1 MSENSNPEPAVSTSL
16 PVAPDEQPKTVVDVV
31 REVAPE
37 ALNKIPKDKKEIL
50 AGLVIEKTTHIRS
63 VRSAPL
69 PEPSELA
76 VYNQIIPNGA
86 DRIMKMAEAQT
97 AHRIE
102 IEKTV
107 IYSQKNQAF
116 RGQVFGLI
124 VGLGGLSLATFAA
137 MNGHDWFGGAVG
149 SGTLVSLVYVFVQS
163 REKQEADLGDKRQQM
178 QQGQPMQ
185 QRLNPKKKNRNK

>member
-1 MSENSNPEPAVSTSL
+1 MSENSNPEPAASL
-16 PVAPDEQPKTVVDVV
+16 PSVPNEQPKTVADVV

-37 ALNKIPKDKKEIL
+37 ALNKIPDEKKGL
-50 AGLVIEKTTHIRS
+50 LVIKETTHVRS

-107 IYSQKNQAF
+107 IFSQKNQAF
-116 RGQVFGLI
+116 RGQVFGLAI
-124 VGLGGLSLATFAA
+124 GLGGLSLATYAA
-137 MNGHDWFGGAVG
+137 MNGHDWFGGTIG

-163 REKQEADLGDKRQQM
+163 REKQGEELGDKRQQM
-178 QQGQPMQ
+178 QQSQPVPQ
-185 QRLNPKKKNRNK
+185 PPNLKKKNRKK

>member
-1 MSENSNPEPAVSTSL
+1 MSENSNPESAASL
-16 PVAPDEQPKTVVDVV
+16 SSVPNEQPKTVVDVV
-31 REVAPE
+31 REIAPE
-37 ALNKIPKDKKEIL
+37 ALNKIPDDKKELL

-76 VYNQIIPNGA
+76 AYSQIIPNGA

-97 AHRIE
+97 AHRIQ

-107 IYSQKNQAF
+107 IFSQKNQAF

-124 VGLGGLSLATFAA
+124 VGLGGLSLATYAA
-137 MNGHDWFGGAVG
+137 MNGHDWFGGAIG

-163 REKQEADLGDKRQQM
+163 REKQEEELGDKRQQM
-178 QQGQPMQ
+178 QQSQ
-185 QRLNPKKKNRNK
+185 QVPQRQNPKKKNRNK

>member
-1 MSENSNPEPAVSTSL
+1 MSENSNPKPAASL
-16 PVAPDEQPKTVVDVV
+16 PSVPNEQPKTVVDVV

-37 ALNKIPKDKKEIL
+37 ALNKIPDDKKELL
-50 AGLVIEKTTHIRS
+50 ASLVIEKTTHIRS

-76 VYNQIIPNGA
+76 IYNQIIPNGA
-86 DRIMKMAEAQT
+86 DRIMKLAEAQT

-102 IEKTV
+102 IERTV
-107 IYSQKNQAF
+107 IFSQKNQAF

-137 MNGHDWFGGAVG
+137 TNGHDWFGGAIG

-163 REKQEADLGDKRQQM
+163 REKQEEELGEKRQQM
-178 QQGQPMQ
+178 QQVP
-185 QRLNPKKKNRNK
+185 QRQNPKKKNRNK

>member
-1 MSENSNPEPAVSTSL
+1 MSENSNPELS
-16 PVAPDEQPKTVVDVV
+16 VAPPSVPNEQPKTVVDVV
-31 REVAPE
+31 REIAPE
-37 ALNKIPKDKKEIL
+37 ALNKIPEDKKELL

-137 MNGHDWFGGAVG
+137 MNGHDWFGGAIG

-163 REKQEADLGDKRQQM
+163 REKQEEELGEKRQQI
-178 QQGQPMQ
+178 QPGQNQ
-185 QRLNPKKKNRNK
+185 NPKKKNRKK

>member
-1 MSENSNPEPAVSTSL
+1 MSENSNPEPATSL
-16 PVAPDEQPKTVVDVV
+16 PSVPNEQPKTVVDVV

-37 ALNKIPKDKKEIL
+37 ALNKIPEDKKELL

-107 IYSQKNQAF
+107 IFSQKNQAF
-116 RGQVFGLI
+116 RGQVFGLV
-124 VGLGGLSLATFAA
+124 VGLGGLSLATYAA
-137 MNGHDWFGGAVG
+137 MNGHDWFGGAIG

-163 REKQEADLGDKRQQM
+163 REKQEEELGDKRQQM
-178 QQGQPMQ
+178 QQSQ
-185 QRLNPKKKNRNK
+185 QTPQRQNPKKKNRNK

>member
-1 MSENSNPEPAVSTSL
+1 MSENSNPELAVSL
-16 PVAPDEQPKTVVDVV
+16 PSVPNEQPKTVEDVV

-37 ALNKIPKDKKEIL
+37 ALNQIPEDKKELL
-50 AGLVIEKTTHIRS
+50 ASLVIKKTTHVHS
-63 VRSAPL
+63 VRSGPL

-107 IYSQKNQAF
+107 IFSQKNQAF

-137 MNGHDWFGGAVG
+137 MNGHDWFGGAIG

-163 REKQEADLGDKRQQM
+163 REKQEEELGEKRQQM
-178 QQGQPMQ
+178 QQVP
-185 QRLNPKKKNRNK
+185 QRQNPKKKNRNK

>member
-1 MSENSNPEPAVSTSL
+1 MSENSNPEPAASL
-16 PVAPDEQPKTVVDVV
+16 PSVPNEQPKTVVDVV

-37 ALNKIPKDKKEIL
+37 ALNKIPDEKKELL

-63 VRSAPL
+63 VRNAPL

-107 IYSQKNQAF
+107 IFSQKNQAF

-137 MNGHDWFGGAVG
+137 MNGHDWFGGAIG

-163 REKQEADLGDKRQQM
+163 KEKQEEELAGKRQQM
-178 QQGQPMQ
+178 QQSQ
-185 QRLNPKKKNRNK
+185 QAAQHQSPKKKNRNK

>member
-1 MSENSNPEPAVSTSL
+1 MSENPNPEPAVSPLSV
-16 PVAPDEQPKTVVDVV
+16 PNEQPKTVVDVV

-37 ALNKIPKDKKEIL
+37 ALNKISEEKKELL
-50 AGLVIEKTTHIRS
+50 ASLVIEKTTHIRS

-76 VYNQIIPNGA
+76 AYNQIIPNGA

-116 RGQVFGLI
+116 RGQVFW
-124 VGLGGLSLATFAA
+124 V
-137 MNGHDWFGGAVG
+137 NRWFGRSFIGNLCG
-149 SGTLVSLVYVFVQS
+149 NERT
-163 REKQEADLGDKRQQM
+163 
-178 QQGQPMQ
+178 
-185 QRLNPKKKNRNK
+185 

>member
-1 MSENSNPEPAVSTSL
+1 MSENSNPEPAASL
-16 PVAPDEQPKTVVDVV
+16 PSVPNEQPKTVVDVV

-37 ALNKIPKDKKEIL
+37 ALNKIPEDKKELL

-107 IYSQKNQAF
+107 IFSQKNQAF

-124 VGLGGLSLATFAA
+124 VGLGGLSLATYAA
-137 MNGHDWFGGAVG
+137 LNGHDWFGGAIG

-163 REKQEADLGDKRQQM
+163 REKQEEELGEKRQQM
-178 QQGQPMQ
+178 QQMP
-185 QRLNPKKKNRNK
+185 QRQNPKKKNRNK

>member
-1 MSENSNPEPAVSTSL
+1 MSDDSNPEPAASL
-16 PVAPDEQPKTVVDVV
+16 QSVPNEQPKTVVDVV
-31 REVAPE
+31 REIAPE
-37 ALNKIPKDKKEIL
+37 ALNKIPEDKKELL

-97 AHRIE
+97 VHRIE

-107 IYSQKNQAF
+107 IFSQKNQAF
-116 RGQVFGLI
+116 RGQVLGL
-124 VGLGGLSLATFAA
+124 L
-137 MNGHDWFGGAVG
+137 
-149 SGTLVSLVYVFVQS
+149 LV
-163 REKQEADLGDKRQQM
+163 
-178 QQGQPMQ
+178 
-185 QRLNPKKKNRNK
+185 

>member
-1 MSENSNPEPAVSTSL
+1 MSENSNSEPAASL
-16 PVAPDEQPKTVVDVV
+16 PSVPNEQPKTVVDVV

-37 ALNKIPKDKKEIL
+37 ALNKIPEDKKELL

-107 IYSQKNQAF
+107 IFSQKNQAF

-124 VGLGGLSLATFAA
+124 VGLGGLSLATYAA
-137 MNGHDWFGGAVG
+137 LNGHDWFGGAIG

-163 REKQEADLGDKRQQM
+163 REKQEEELGEKRQQM
-178 QQGQPMQ
+178 QPAQ
-185 QRLNPKKKNRNK
+185 QRQNPKKKNRNK

>member
-1 MSENSNPEPAVSTSL
+1 MSENPNPEPAVSPSSV
-16 PVAPDEQPKTVVDVV
+16 PNEQPKTVVDVV

-37 ALNKIPKDKKEIL
+37 ALNKISEEKKELL
-50 AGLVIEKTTHIRS
+50 ASLVIEKTTHIRS

-76 VYNQIIPNGA
+76 AYNQIIPNGA

-137 MNGHDWFGGAVG
+137 MNGHDWFGGVIG
-149 SGTLVSLVYVFVQS
+149 SGTLVSLV
-163 REKQEADLGDKRQQM
+163 
-178 QQGQPMQ
+178 
-185 QRLNPKKKNRNK
+185 